1 MFCKN
6 CGREQQ
12 GNERFCAQCGT
23 PYESVQQPN
32 APVIPNIPNIPVT
45 GSAPVPPPIP
55 QATTV
60 TPAMSSNNPVEHR
73 CPNCGANYTN
83 TTNCEYCGSLL
94 VRFVEK
100 GIDLSKT
107 SYTDDSQT
115 LPGLTAELKRN
126 LKLQEQYPDRSVV
139 TDMMYCTDEGTQ
151 ECISILRTG
160 HCTWLDNESI
170 ELGES
175 DEGLIIILGFDTY
188 TETGSEEFNNRKES
202 ELQKFRQLPSF
213 SLFTSHNCMC
223 VDEDGEKR
231 YAREYAIDFGKD
243 AEGAARLVSE
253 IMMKLY
259 GWTLNTP
266 FDIYTEVGHD
276 DVDKARKAWDEAHG
290 FSYEENED
298 IDDDEEYVSDDN
310 DDNNED
316 NGTNWWYW
324 VVGLAALYF
333 LFNLFKFLN

>member
-1 MFCKN
+1 MYCKN

-23 PYESVQQPN
+23 PYESAQQPN
-32 APVIPNIPNIPVT
+32 ATVIPNIPNIPVT

-55 QATTV
+55 QATAV
-60 TPAMSSNNPVEHR
+60 TPAMSGNPVEHR

-126 LKLQEQYPDRSVV
+126 LNLQKEYPKESVV
-139 TDMMYCTDEGTQ
+139 TDLHWVRKDDCAALGV
-151 ECISILRTG
+151 LRTG
-160 HCTWLDNESI
+160 HCNWLDHRSI
-170 ELGES
+170 ELGEGNN
-175 DEGLIIILGFDTY
+175 GLIVTVCFSTY
-188 TETGSEEFNNRKES
+188 VEDGYEKFNKEQENS
-202 ELQKFRQLPSF
+202 LQKFKRLPSF
-213 SLFTSHNCMC
+213 SLFTSHNCMYF
-223 VDEDGEKR
+223 DQNGDKR
-231 YAREYAIDFGKD
+231 YCRGYAIDFGKD
-243 AEGAARLVSE
+243 AEGAARLISE
-253 IMMKLY
+253 ILIKVYDL
-259 GWTLNTP
+259 TLNTP
-266 FDIYTEVGHD
+266 FDIFTEVGD
-276 DVDKARKAWDEAHG
+276 DIDKARKAWDEAHG